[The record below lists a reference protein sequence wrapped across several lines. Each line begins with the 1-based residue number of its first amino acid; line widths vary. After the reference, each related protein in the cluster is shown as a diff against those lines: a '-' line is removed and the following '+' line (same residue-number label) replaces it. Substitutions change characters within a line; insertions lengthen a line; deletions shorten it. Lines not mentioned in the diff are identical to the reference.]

1 MLQGDVFGNFSRVT
15 SSKLLQGGLLEEA
28 SPGTFPAGLTSP
40 GTSPGRTSGGLAA
53 SSQCPELSS
62 LKVLL

>member
-40 GTSPGRTSGGLAA
+40 GTSPGRTSGGLLA
-53 SSQCPELSS
+53 LF
-62 LKVLL
+62 